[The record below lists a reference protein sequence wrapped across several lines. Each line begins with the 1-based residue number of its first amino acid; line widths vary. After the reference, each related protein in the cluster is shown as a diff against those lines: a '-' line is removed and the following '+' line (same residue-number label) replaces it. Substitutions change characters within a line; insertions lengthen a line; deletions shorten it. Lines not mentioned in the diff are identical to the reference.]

1 MRAKSL
7 TASQQQESNMASK
20 SKATTKKSEDEWVGR
35 CAWCDKYGEMLS
47 RKCVIATSFGRD
59 VGVEKVISFCNQKCV
74 IAHAHQEVAID
85 LRKEIEKFQE
95 YLKTLSN
102 NYMEILG
109 FLKDCPDDAEYI
121 KKGEY
126 LFSEIKLMKAQI
138 DFNESLLRRE
148 KKDILTMK
156 RYKCLKLAGDVY
168 EMMQE
173 LETKKLD
180 DFTAKEHN
188 AALSTIGYYND
199 EIDKY
204 GDTKISGAVAHILIF
219 GTD

>member
-1 MRAKSL
+1 
-7 TASQQQESNMASK
+7 MASK

-47 RKCVIATSFGRD
+47 KKCVSETSFGRE
-59 VGVEKVISFCNQKCV
+59 VGVEKVILFCNQKCV

-85 LRKEIEKFQE
+85 LRKEIEEYRE
-95 YLKTLSN
+95 YLKSLSN

-126 LFSEIKLMKAQI
+126 LFSQIKLMKAQI

-156 RYKCLKLAGDVY
+156 RYKCLKIAGDVY
-168 EMMQE
+168 EMIQE
-173 LETKKLD
+173 LEMKKLD
-180 DFTAKEHN
+180 NFNATTHN
-188 AALSTIGYYND
+188 VALSIIGYYND
-199 EIDKY
+199 KIDKY
-204 GDTKISGAVAHILIF
+204 GKEETSGAVAHILIF